1 VNASAVAQLAATD
14 EQRFAQIEE
23 SLHTCVVG
31 DVLDQMGRYHQILSP
46 QVKPIEPGMVLVGR
60 AMPVLIVDVHGPQ
73 LRPFG
78 RLTETLDQL
87 QPGEIYLARGSRL
100 PCAAWGE
107 LLTLTARMRG
117 ARGAVLDGYHRDTD
131 GILTQHWPVFS
142 HGKYS
147 QDAGVRA
154 SVVDYRVP
162 VDFDGVSVRPGDLVF
177 GDQDGVVVVPREIE
191 DEVLQGAL
199 DKVNAEN
206 RVRAAISAGMSSTEA
221 FATFGVL

>member
-1 VNASAVAQLAATD
+1 LNASAVVEVATAD
-14 EQRFAQIEE
+14 EQRFAQIQE

-46 QVKPIEPGMVLVGR
+46 EVKPIESGTVLVGR
-60 AMPVLIVDVHGPQ
+60 AMPVLIADVHGPQ
-73 LRPFG
+73 RQPFG
-78 RLTETLDQL
+78 RLTEALDQL
-87 QPGEIYLARGSRL
+87 RPGEVYFARGSRL
-100 PCAAWGE
+100 RCAAWGE

-131 GILTQHWPVFS
+131 GILAQHWPVFS
-142 HGKYS
+142 HGGYS

-162 VDFDGVSVRPGDLVF
+162 VDFDGVSVQPGDLVF

-191 DEVLQGAL
+191 DEVLQGAFN
-199 DKVNAEN
+199 KASAEN
-206 RVRAAISAGMSSTEA
+206 RVRDAIAAGMSSTEA